1 VVLGYGRG
9 GVPSRPSILYVEDDS
24 AIADMY
30 ALGLNRAGF
39 ELTVAGDWP
48 AGLRLLRARHFD
60 LVVLDVMLP
69 GPSGMEALEAI
80 RADPALREL
89 PVAILSNSELTPEVH
104 QRAIALGILGW
115 LTKSRTPPPMVVR
128 TFRRWLAMS

>member
-1 VVLGYGRG
+1 
-9 GVPSRPSILYVEDDS
+9 VPSRPSILYVEDDS

-30 ALGLNRAGF
+30 ALGLDRAGF

-48 AGLRLLRARHFD
+48 AGLKLLRARHFD

-80 RADPALREL
+80 RADPALKDV
-89 PVAILSNSELTPEVH
+89 PVAILSNSELTPDVH
-104 QRAIALGILGW
+104 ERAVDLGILGW

-128 TFRRWLAMS
+128 TIRRWLGVKG

>member
-1 VVLGYGRG
+1 MLGYGRC
-9 GVPSRPSILYVEDDS
+9 GVPSRLSILFVEDDS
-24 AIADMY
+24 TIADMY
-30 ALGLNRAGF
+30 AIGLNRAGF
-39 ELTVAGDWP
+39 DLTVAGNWP
-48 AGLRLLRARHFD
+48 AGLRLLRARRFD

-80 RADPALREL
+80 RTDPALKDL

-104 QRAIALGILGW
+104 EQAVALGILGW

-128 TFRRWLAMS
+128 TIRRWLT

>member
-1 VVLGYGRG
+1 LFGYGRG

-39 ELTVAGDWP
+39 TLTVAGDWP

-104 QRAIALGILGW
+104 ARAVHLGILGW
-115 LTKSRTPPPMVVR
+115 LTKSRTPPPIVVR